1 MVSCCA
7 KKGATHGERRRSGPL
22 KGPWAGEACVLG
34 DVGRTHHCLGP
45 NNRQRNRPEVDGTQR
60 RAMRVRAAR
69 PRRNVQQCE
78 QELLHSAAP
87 ILSNTLHGLNPKN
100 QSFRILLSSPAGS
113 SEAVKH
119 RVQHNARARKTSE
132 DKLLCCSTRKEVS
145 TIVKR
150 VLPSTPIQ
158 RWCPKSVRGVR
169 WLRFGSK
176 IRGIV

>member
-87 ILSNTLHGLNPKN
+87 ILTNTLHGLNPK
-100 QSFRILLSSPAGS
+100 SFRILRSSPAGS
-113 SEAVKH
+113 SEAVKL
-119 RVQHNARARKTSE
+119 RVQHNAAHDLRGKVAV
-132 DKLLCCSTRKEVS
+132 LLHAEGSFHSSKKGFTQPQSRDGD
-145 TIVKR
+145 
-150 VLPSTPIQ
+150 
-158 RWCPKSVRGVR
+158 WCPKSVRG
-169 WLRFGSK
+169 
-176 IRGIV
+176 

>member
-87 ILSNTLHGLNPKN
+87 ILTNTPQGLNPKMLPN
-100 QSFRILLSSPAGS
+100 PSFFVHTGS

-119 RVQHNARARKTSE
+119 RVQHNAHDLRRQVAV
-132 DKLLCCSTRKEVS
+132 LLHAEGSFH
-145 TIVKR
+145 IVKR